1 MDWSFLNDA
10 VPKQQEAE
18 PVKTSG
24 TVNVTVRVDADCML
38 MCDDEYV
45 DLPLKAGMMAKTT
58 LPMGQHL
65 LTFISEKQPNIKVEK
80 IVVWPEADKN
90 YLVIVNELSAA
101 MPPAMPQI
109 GQQQM
114 PRRNSALDE
123 ISQRARRTSFA
134 HQQFPPMPG
143 SVSPPM
149 PGTAPTIP
157 STPPPFN
164 NN

>member
-10 VPKQQEAE
+10 APKQQETE

-80 IVVWPEADKN
+80 IVDWPEADKN

-101 MPPAMPQI
+101 MPPAMPQ
-109 GQQQM
+109 QPRQAATPENPFLNQLNQM
-114 PRRNSALDE
+114 AQMNPLAGMPSMPGV
-123 ISQRARRTSFA
+123 QRADNTGA
-134 HQQFPPMPG
+134 E
-143 SVSPPM
+143 
-149 PGTAPTIP
+149 
-157 STPPPFN
+157 
-164 NN
+164 

>member
-10 VPKQQEAE
+10 APKQQEAE

-45 DLPLKAGMMAKTT
+45 DLPLKAGMMVKTT

-80 IVVWPEADKN
+80 VVDWPEADKN

-101 MPPAMPQI
+101 MPPAMPQ
-109 GQQQM
+109 QPRQAATPENPFLNQLNQM
-114 PRRNSALDE
+114 AQMNPLAGMPSMPGV
-123 ISQRARRTSFA
+123 QRADNTGA
-134 HQQFPPMPG
+134 E
-143 SVSPPM
+143 
-149 PGTAPTIP
+149 
-157 STPPPFN
+157 
-164 NN
+164 

>member
-24 TVNVTVRVDADCML
+24 PVNVTVRVDADCML

-80 IVVWPEADKN
+80 IVDWPEADKN

-101 MPPAMPQI
+101 MPPAMS
-109 GQQQM
+109 QQPRQAATPENPFLNQLNQM
-114 PRRNSALDE
+114 AQMNPLAGMS
-123 ISQRARRTSFA
+123 SMPGVQRADNTGA
-134 HQQFPPMPG
+134 E
-143 SVSPPM
+143 
-149 PGTAPTIP
+149 
-157 STPPPFN
+157 
-164 NN
+164 

>member
-80 IVVWPEADKN
+80 MVDWPEADKN

-101 MPPAMPQI
+101 MPPTMPQ
-109 GQQQM
+109 QPRQAATPENPFLNQLNQM
-114 PRRNSALDE
+114 AQMNPLAG
-123 ISQRARRTSFA
+123 ISSMPGVQRADNTGA
-134 HQQFPPMPG
+134 E
-143 SVSPPM
+143 
-149 PGTAPTIP
+149 
-157 STPPPFN
+157 
-164 NN
+164 

>member
-80 IVVWPEADKN
+80 MVDWSEADKN

-101 MPPAMPQI
+101 MPPAMPQ
-109 GQQQM
+109 QPRQAATPENPFLNQLNQM
-114 PRRNSALDE
+114 AQMNPLAGMPSMPGV
-123 ISQRARRTSFA
+123 QRADNTGA
-134 HQQFPPMPG
+134 E
-143 SVSPPM
+143 
-149 PGTAPTIP
+149 
-157 STPPPFN
+157 
-164 NN
+164 

>member
-10 VPKQQEAE
+10 APKQQEAE

-65 LTFISEKQPNIKVEK
+65 LTFISEKQPNSKVEK
-80 IVVWPEADKN
+80 MVDWPEADKN

-101 MPPAMPQI
+101 MPPAMPQ
-109 GQQQM
+109 QPRQAATPENPFLNQLNQM
-114 PRRNSALDE
+114 AQMNPLAGMS
-123 ISQRARRTSFA
+123 SMPGVQRADNTGA
-134 HQQFPPMPG
+134 E
-143 SVSPPM
+143 
-149 PGTAPTIP
+149 
-157 STPPPFN
+157 
-164 NN
+164 

>member
-80 IVVWPEADKN
+80 VVDWPEADKN

-101 MPPAMPQI
+101 MPPAMPPQPR
-109 GQQQM
+109 QAATPEDPFLHQLNQM
-114 PRRNSALDE
+114 AQMNPLAGMS
-123 ISQRARRTSFA
+123 SMPGVQRADNTGA
-134 HQQFPPMPG
+134 E
-143 SVSPPM
+143 
-149 PGTAPTIP
+149 
-157 STPPPFN
+157 
-164 NN
+164 

>member
-80 IVVWPEADKN
+80 IVDWPEADKN

-101 MPPAMPQI
+101 MSPAMPQ
-109 GQQQM
+109 QPRQAATPENPFLNQLNQM
-114 PRRNSALDE
+114 AQMNPLAGMS
-123 ISQRARRTSFA
+123 SMPGVQRADNTDA
-134 HQQFPPMPG
+134 E
-143 SVSPPM
+143 
-149 PGTAPTIP
+149 
-157 STPPPFN
+157 
-164 NN
+164 